1 MNSRNNVIHVVDDD
15 ASFRKSIY
23 RLLSVSGY
31 RVVLHDS
38 GDRALENI
46 SNVDRGCILL
56 DLQMSGLNGI
66 ELQER
71 LEKVGNALPIIFISG
86 HGDISASVR
95 AIKAGAEDFLTKPVS
110 KDVLLG
116 AIMRALEHY
125 DQGQEHVS
133 LINSLRARF
142 GTLTARENEVFA
154 LVVLGRLNKQIA
166 HQLGI
171 AERTVKAHRH
181 SVMQKLEAKSVAELV
196 SIAVKLGHPVA

>member
-31 RVVLHDS
+31 RVVLHES
-38 GDRALENI
+38 GERALENI

-71 LEKVGNALPIIFISG
+71 LEKMGNALPIVFISG

-116 AIMRALEHY
+116 AITRALEHY

-166 HQLGI
+166 HQLGT

-196 SIAVKLGHPVA
+196 SIAVKLGHQVA

>member
-31 RVVLHDS
+31 RVVLHES
-38 GDRALENI
+38 GERALENI
-46 SNVDRGCILL
+46 SNADRGCILL
-56 DLQMSGLNGI
+56 DLQMSGLNGV

-116 AIMRALEHY
+116 AITRALEHY

-133 LINSLRARF
+133 LFNSLRARF

-166 HQLGI
+166 HQLGT

-181 SVMQKLEAKSVAELV
+181 SVMQKFGAKSVAELV

>member
-166 HQLGI
+166 HQLGT

>member
-31 RVVLHDS
+31 RVVLHES
-38 GDRALENI
+38 GERALENI
-46 SNVDRGCILL
+46 SNADRGCILL
-56 DLQMSGLNGI
+56 DLQMSGLNGV

-116 AIMRALEHY
+116 AITRALEHY

-133 LINSLRARF
+133 LVNSLRARF

-166 HQLGI
+166 HQLGT

-181 SVMQKLEAKSVAELV
+181 SVMQKFGAKSVAELV

>member
-31 RVVLHDS
+31 RVVLHES
-38 GDRALENI
+38 GERALENI
-46 SNVDRGCILL
+46 SNADRGCILL

-116 AIMRALEHY
+116 AITRALEHY

-166 HQLGI
+166 HQLGT

-181 SVMQKLEAKSVAELV
+181 SVMQKFGAKSVAELV

>member
-31 RVVLHDS
+31 RVVLHES
-38 GDRALENI
+38 GERALENI
-46 SNVDRGCILL
+46 SNADRGCILL

-116 AIMRALEHY
+116 AITRALEHY

-142 GTLTARENEVFA
+142 GALTARENEVFA

-166 HQLGI
+166 HQLGT

-181 SVMQKLEAKSVAELV
+181 SVMQKFGAKSVAELV

>member
-31 RVVLHDS
+31 RVVLHES
-38 GDRALENI
+38 GERALENI
-46 SNVDRGCILL
+46 SNADRGCILL

-116 AIMRALEHY
+116 AITRALEHY
-125 DQGQEHVS
+125 DRGQEHVS

-166 HQLGI
+166 HQLGT

-181 SVMQKLEAKSVAELV
+181 SVMQKFGAKSVAELV

>member
-31 RVVLHDS
+31 RVVLHES
-38 GDRALENI
+38 GERALENI

-116 AIMRALEHY
+116 AITRALEHY

-142 GTLTARENEVFA
+142 GALTARENEVFA

-166 HQLGI
+166 HQLGT

-181 SVMQKLEAKSVAELV
+181 SVMQKFGAKSIAELV

>member
-31 RVVLHDS
+31 RVVLHES
-38 GDRALENI
+38 GERALENI

-110 KDVLLG
+110 KDVLLA
-116 AIMRALEHY
+116 AIKRALEHY
-125 DQGQEHVS
+125 DEGQEHVS
-133 LINSLRARF
+133 LINLLRARF
-142 GTLTARENEVFA
+142 CTLTARENEVFA

-166 HQLGI
+166 HQLGT

-196 SIAVKLGHPVA
+196 SIAVKLGHQVA

>member
-31 RVVLHDS
+31 RVVLHES
-38 GDRALENI
+38 GERALENI

-56 DLQMSGLNGI
+56 DLQMSGLNGV

-116 AIMRALEHY
+116 AITRALEHY

-166 HQLGI
+166 HQLGT

-181 SVMQKLEAKSVAELV
+181 SVMQKFGAKSVAELV

>member
-31 RVVLHDS
+31 RVVLHES
-38 GDRALENI
+38 GERALENI
-46 SNVDRGCILL
+46 SNADRGCILL

-116 AIMRALEHY
+116 AITRALEHY

-142 GTLTARENEVFA
+142 GALTARENEVFA

-166 HQLGI
+166 HQLCT

-181 SVMQKLEAKSVAELV
+181 SVMQKFGAKSVAELV

>member
-31 RVVLHDS
+31 RVVLHES
-38 GDRALENI
+38 GERALENI
-46 SNVDRGCILL
+46 SNADRGCILL

-125 DQGQEHVS
+125 DQGQENVS

-166 HQLGI
+166 HQLGT

>member
-31 RVVLHDS
+31 RVVLHES
-38 GDRALENI
+38 RERALENI

-66 ELQER
+66 EIQES
-71 LEKVGNALPIIFISG
+71 LEKVGKALPLVFISG
-86 HGDISASVR
+86 HRDISASVR
-95 AIKAGAEDFLTKPVS
+95 SINAGAEDFLTKPVS

-116 AIMRALEHY
+116 AITRALEHY

-133 LINSLRARF
+133 LVNSLRARF

-166 HQLGI
+166 HQLGT
-171 AERTVKAHRH
+171 AAVSYTHLRAHETGRN
-181 SVMQKLEAKSVAELV
+181 LV
-196 SIAVKLGHPVA
+196 CR

>member
-1 MNSRNNVIHVVDDD
+1 MNSRDNVIHVVDDD

-23 RLLSVSGY
+23 RLLSASGY
-31 RVVLHDS
+31 RVVLHES
-38 GDRALENI
+38 GERALENI
-46 SNVDRGCILL
+46 SNGDRGCILL

-71 LEKVGNALPIIFISG
+71 LESAGNPLPIVFISG

-110 KDVLLG
+110 KDVLLA
-116 AIMRALEHY
+116 AITRALEHY

-142 GTLTARENEVFA
+142 ATLTARENEVFA
-154 LVVLGRLNKQIA
+154 LLVLGRLNKQIA
-166 HQLGI
+166 HQLGT

-181 SVMQKLEAKSVAELV
+181 SVMQKFGAKSVAELV

>member
-23 RLLSVSGY
+23 RLLNASGY
-31 RVVLHDS
+31 RVVLHES
-38 GDRALENI
+38 GERALENI
-46 SNVDRGCILL
+46 SNGDRGCILL

-71 LEKVGNALPIIFISG
+71 LECAGNALPIVFISG

-110 KDVLLG
+110 KDVLLA
-116 AIMRALEHY
+116 AIKRALERY
-125 DQGQEHVS
+125 DERQEHVS

-142 GTLTARENEVFA
+142 CTLTAR
-154 LVVLGRLNKQIA
+154 
-166 HQLGI
+166 
-171 AERTVKAHRH
+171 
-181 SVMQKLEAKSVAELV
+181 
-196 SIAVKLGHPVA
+196 

>member
-31 RVVLHDS
+31 RVVLHES
-38 GDRALENI
+38 GERALENI
-46 SNVDRGCILL
+46 SNADRGCILL
-56 DLQMSGLNGI
+56 DLQMSGLNGV

-116 AIMRALEHY
+116 AITRALEHY

-133 LINSLRARF
+133 LVNSLRARF

-166 HQLGI
+166 HQLGT

-181 SVMQKLEAKSVAELV
+181 SIMQKLGARSVAELV
-196 SIAVKLGHPVA
+196 SIAVKIGHPVA

>member
-116 AIMRALEHY
+116 AITRALEHY

-196 SIAVKLGHPVA
+196 SIAVKLGHQVA

>member
-23 RLLSVSGY
+23 RLLSALDY
-31 RVVLHDS
+31 RVVLHES
-38 GDRALENI
+38 GERALENI

-71 LEKVGNALPIIFISG
+71 LEKVGNALPIVFISG

-116 AIMRALEHY
+116 AITRALEHY

-166 HQLGI
+166 HQLGT

-196 SIAVKLGHPVA
+196 SIAVKLGHQVA

>member
-31 RVVLHDS
+31 RVVLHES
-38 GDRALENI
+38 GERALKNI
-46 SNVDRGCILL
+46 SNADRGCILL
-56 DLQMSGLNGI
+56 DLQMSGLNGV

-116 AIMRALEHY
+116 AITRALEHY

-166 HQLGI
+166 HQLGT

-181 SVMQKLEAKSVAELV
+181 SVMQKFGAKSVAELV
-196 SIAVKLGHPVA
+196 SIAVKIGHPVA

>member
-31 RVVLHDS
+31 RVVLHES
-38 GDRALENI
+38 GERALENI
-46 SNVDRGCILL
+46 SNADRGCILL
-56 DLQMSGLNGI
+56 DLQMSGLNGV

-116 AIMRALEHY
+116 AITRALEHY

-166 HQLGI
+166 HQLGT

-181 SVMQKLEAKSVAELV
+181 SVMQKLGAKSVAELV
-196 SIAVKLGHPVA
+196 SIAVKIGHPVA